1 MHVDDETR
9 LKHIR
14 EAALEALEMVRD
26 STREDLDTDRK
37 LSLAVVRLLEIIG
50 EAANGLSS
58 EFKLSRTDLPWTG
71 IIGMRNRLIH
81 GYFDLN
87 LDIVWQTIQEDLP
100 FLLENL
106 KD

>member
-14 EAALEALEMVRD
+14 EAALEAQEMVRD
-26 STREDLDTDRK
+26 ATREDLDTDRK

-58 EFKLSRTDLPWTG
+58 EYKQSRPDLPWTG
-71 IIGMRNRLIH
+71 MIGMRNRLIH
-81 GYFDLN
+81 GYFELN
-87 LDIVWQTIQEDLP
+87 LDIVWQTVQEELP
-100 FLLENL
+100 YLQEKLDE
-106 KD
+106 

>member
-1 MHVDDETR
+1 MQR
-9 LKHIR
+9 W
-14 EAALEALEMVRD
+14 
-26 STREDLDTDRK
+26 
-37 LSLAVVRLLEIIG
+37 G
-50 EAANGLSS
+50 
-58 EFKLSRTDLPWTG
+58 KLSRTDLPWTG

>member
-26 STREDLDTDRK
+26 ATREDLDTDRK

-100 FLLENL
+100 SLLENL

>member
-1 MHVDDETR
+1 MHIAYWHCEITHHSR
-9 LKHIR
+9 CYK
-14 EAALEALEMVRD
+14 A
-26 STREDLDTDRK
+26 LDTDRK

-58 EFKLSRTDLPWTG
+58 EFKLSRADLPWTG